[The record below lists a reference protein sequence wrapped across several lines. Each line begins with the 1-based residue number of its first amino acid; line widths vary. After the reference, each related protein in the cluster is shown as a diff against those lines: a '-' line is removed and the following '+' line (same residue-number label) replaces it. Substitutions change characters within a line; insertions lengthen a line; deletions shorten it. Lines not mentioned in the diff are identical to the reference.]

1 MPLNST
7 SVIKVIDLLCEGPI
21 EGIEGGKEGI
31 FLDETPIKTD
41 DVENFTN
48 EEVSYNV
55 RHGTKSQSR
64 LKNYQ
69 GGGTSIVKAINEE
82 IHKSLH
88 WRWARSIWIRSKF
101 QITSCLSRDS
111 DWSCHYATVFA
122 STRSI
127 RSRDQ
132 ELYASVAVKYI
143 KLVH

>member
-41 DVENFTN
+41 DTLNFTN

-69 GGGTSIVKAINEE
+69 KA
-82 IHKSLH
+82 
-88 WRWARSIWIRSKF
+88 
-101 QITSCLSRDS
+101 
-111 DWSCHYATVFA
+111 
-122 STRSI
+122 
-127 RSRDQ
+127 
-132 ELYASVAVKYI
+132 ELQLLKR
-143 KLVH
+143 